1 MFKILEAGSL
11 DISSAAHNLLDGS
24 SLKGYMKATYEEIV
38 GCFGN
43 PTTVMGDK
51 TTVEWDVELRVVYD
65 DKRRRVENDDDEFS
79 IFATIYDWKRNSRH
93 APEGE
98 YEWHVGGWNKDAV
111 HAVTLAVENYRVLR
125 YANENNPMS

>member
-1 MFKILEAGSL
+1 MFKILETGPS
-11 DISSAAHNLLDGS
+11 DICDGS
-24 SLKGYMKATYEEIV
+24 SLKGYMKATYEEIA

-51 TTVEWDVELRVVYD
+51 TTVEWDVEL
-65 DKRRRVENDDDEFS
+65 RVENDDDEFS

-125 YANENNPMS
+125 YANENNTMS